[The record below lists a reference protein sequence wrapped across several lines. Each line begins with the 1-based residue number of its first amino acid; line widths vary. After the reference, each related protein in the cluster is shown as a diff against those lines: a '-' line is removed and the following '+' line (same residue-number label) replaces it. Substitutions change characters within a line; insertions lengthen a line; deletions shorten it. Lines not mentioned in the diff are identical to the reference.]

1 MTPKRNDYPEFR
13 RSGLLRAFGDIG
25 RNIGRNAGRNIQD
38 QATNFAEN
46 NPRARR
52 AIGLGGGI
60 LLNRAMGKR
69 GAGLF
74 PAMSGIGL
82 FQRLGQVL
90 RDRNQQ
96 PTRMSQ
102 AVDTAVSGVTPVK
115 AQDASVMDISQGIQ
129 DSQVPGVATEKEV
142 MEMPTAEYGAGVKR
156 YRAGGMIYAQDSD
169 DVDPKTVKELLS
181 VLENVKPGEQY
192 SEQDIIDV
200 RGAAKMGSEDSVRE
214 EGFSLEREDVAR
226 PMAFRI
232 RTKGQELPGT
242 QYDFELMDVQ
252 LGGVDEETGEII
264 PNKIILPPDVYDLM
278 ERGEISE
285 RDMTRVLSPYY
296 ARATQQGM
304 RTMPVLERGEEAQ
317 PSGEGKG
324 DPPRNKYRTGGGGGG
339 LELPFG
345 RVPRP
350 QAPRFSKG
358 SGQGSGLQPLF
369 RRGQLG
375 RIGRQT

>member
-1 MTPKRNDYPEFR
+1 MRPQKNYDNINKMFLG
-13 RSGLLRAFGDIG
+13 GLLKRGK
-25 RNIGRNAGRNIQD
+25 R
-38 QATNFAEN
+38 FAEE
-46 NPRARR
+46 NPGAVSKAKGLFGGRF
-52 AIGLGGGI
+52 GLGIGG
-60 LLNRAMGKR
+60 
-69 GAGLF
+69 
-74 PAMSGIGL
+74 PMSGIGL
-82 FQRLGQVL
+82 MGMLGQKL
-90 RDRNQQ
+90 RDRRQQ

-102 AVDTAVSGVTPVK
+102 AVDTSIDGATGSKPG
-115 AQDASVMDISQGIQ
+115 ADATAMDIAGTIPQ
-129 DSQVPGVATEKEV
+129 
-142 MEMPTAEYGAGVKR
+142 AEYGAGVKR

-169 DVDPKTVKELLS
+169 DVDPETVKELLS

-192 SEQDIIDV
+192 SEQDVIDV
-200 RGAAKMGSEDSVRE
+200 RGAAKMGSEDVARE
-214 EGFSLEREDVAR
+214 EGFSLEREDVAQ

-232 RTKGQELPGT
+232 RTKGRELPGT
-242 QYDFELMDVQ
+242 QYDFEIMDVE

-264 PNKIILPPDVYDLM
+264 PNKIVLPPDVYDLM

-285 RDMTRVLSPYY
+285 RDMTRMLSPYY
-296 ARATQQGM
+296 ARSTQQGM

-339 LELPFG
+339 LEFSFG
-345 RVPRP
+345 RAPRP